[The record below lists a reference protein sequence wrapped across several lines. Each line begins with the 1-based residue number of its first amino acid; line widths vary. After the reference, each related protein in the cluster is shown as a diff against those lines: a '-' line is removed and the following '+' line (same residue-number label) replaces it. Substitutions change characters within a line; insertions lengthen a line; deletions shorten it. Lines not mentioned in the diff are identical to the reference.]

1 MAFVVKVF
9 AFVLLFYVISA
20 LPVENQQ
27 SEVQLEPKVDESV
40 PQIANN
46 DELQRGKRNCK
57 YLPVVKL

>member
-1 MAFVVKVF
+1 MALVVKVF

-27 SEVQLEPKVDESV
+27 SEVQIEPQVEESV
-40 PQIANN
+40 PQIAKN

-57 YLPVVKL
+57 YQSWKL

>member
-27 SEVQLEPKVDESV
+27 SQVQIEPQVENV
-40 PQIANN
+40 PQIAKN

-57 YLPVVKL
+57 YQS